1 MDKWFGEMAA
11 EFDLPEEMVRQLRDV
26 GYVVIEGPVAQSE
39 CAQLAEA
46 YDAAVRAAHPDDVSI
61 KSSTRVHDFVN
72 RGQHFDGLY
81 IYRPLLASG
90 SSIFIPVPATGRNE
104 RAPKR
109 IFK

>member
-1 MDKWFGEMAA
+1 MAEGRQGQERDGPSRMDKWFGEIAA
-11 EFDLPEEMVRQLRDV
+11 GFDLPEEIVRQLRDV

-72 RGQHFDGLY
+72 RGHHFDGLSFE
-81 IYRPLLASG
+81 P
-90 SSIFIPVPATGRNE
+90 
-104 RAPKR
+104 RA
-109 IFK
+109 